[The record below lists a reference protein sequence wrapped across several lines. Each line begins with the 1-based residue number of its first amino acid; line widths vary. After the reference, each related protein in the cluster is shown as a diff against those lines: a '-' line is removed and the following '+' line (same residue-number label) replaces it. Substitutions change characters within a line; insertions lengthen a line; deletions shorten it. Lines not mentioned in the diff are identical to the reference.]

1 MIKLV
6 RWSLIRS
13 IKAHWEMALFIVI
26 SVAAALFCV
35 NVLLGYA
42 QTKYLIFTGVNYYS
56 TLTIVDQGDNPVLE
70 KVQSFVEENIVDE
83 NTDLQISNCLYFT
96 ATEENIGVIGWYGE
110 KQTRWFPHVSGT
122 FFTEA
127 QMQDGQNVIYLT
139 SAEYMELED
148 KRWLRMDGID
158 YEIIGTGWIVDRNFM
173 IAISEESSQNV
184 FVERE
189 NKGYSTQLEGLAY
202 VYRVI
207 PYAAYVER
215 YEPDLMFLQF
225 DRITNRQLK
234 KVMDQLNSEF
244 PQLDITMP
252 AENSDEEREEQKRIY
267 GSRGAILACLVWLIL
282 ITVVREWI
290 SVNRRGYRVFRICGA
305 KRVQISGMIL
315 LELGILFLAGL
326 FIALVSQKL
335 CFQVLA
341 NFGVKDM
348 PTMAEAI
355 MTMLSLYLMTG
366 IVSVRKIVGSF
377 SLKQERGED

>member
-13 IKAHWEMALFIVI
+13 IKVHWEMALFIVI

-42 QTKYLIFTGVNYYS
+42 QTKFLIFTGVNYYS
-56 TLTIVDQGDNPVLE
+56 TLTIVDQCDDSVLE
-70 KVQSFVEENIVDE
+70 KVQSFVEENIVGE
-83 NTDLQISNCLYFT
+83 NTDLQISNYLYFT

-139 SAEYMELED
+139 NAEYMELED

-173 IAISEESSQNV
+173 ITISEKSSQNV
-184 FVERE
+184 FVEKE
-189 NKGYSTQLEGLAY
+189 NKTYANQLEGLAY

-207 PYAAYVER
+207 PYAAYIDR

-355 MTMLSLYLMTG
+355 MTMLLLYLMTG